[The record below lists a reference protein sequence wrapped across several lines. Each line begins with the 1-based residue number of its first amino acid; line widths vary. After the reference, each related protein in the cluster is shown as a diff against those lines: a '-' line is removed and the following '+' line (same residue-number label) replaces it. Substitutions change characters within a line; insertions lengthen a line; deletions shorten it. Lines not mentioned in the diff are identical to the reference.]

1 MKLVPDRFDAMVR
14 PRGYVFYGWWIVLS
28 SAGVQWFSAFLW
40 MSSYGAYVVL
50 LEEEFQWSKALLSGA
65 FALTRIESGLLGPL
79 QGWMV
84 DRYGPIPVLRTGIVC
99 FGVGFMLFSQV
110 QNLWQFYSTF
120 LLIAL
125 GTSLGGYATLMVSLV
140 NWFSKYRA
148 TAISLSQLGYS
159 LGGLCIPILALALEA
174 WGWRTVAFGSGIVVL
189 FLGLPMVQMVK
200 HRPEDHGEVPDGIDY
215 DHPDAPAPP
224 RAQVQF
230 TARAAMRTS
239 AFWLISI
246 GHALALLIV
255 SAVIVHLIPHLTA
268 GSGYSL
274 VMASNIVLV
283 LTLFQIVGQLLGGW
297 AGDRVSKRWVCAA
310 CMVAHTVGLLLVT
323 YYATYIAVLGFCVL
337 HGLAWGVRGPM
348 MVAIRAD
355 YFGTEAFGTIM
366 GFSSLIVMFGMSGGP
381 IIAGIM
387 ADADGNYVNGFTLLA
402 VLALSGALCF
412 IAAKPPKAAPANTGS
427 SFQSR

>member
-14 PRGYVFYGWWIVLS
+14 PRGQVFYGWWIVLS
-28 SAGVQWFSAFLW
+28 AAGVQWFSAFLW

-84 DRYGPIPVLRTGIVC
+84 DRYGPIPVLRAGIVL
-99 FGVGFMLFSQV
+99 FSIGFMLFSQV

-120 LLIAL
+120 VLIAL

-140 NWFSKYRA
+140 NWFNRYRA

-159 LGGLCIPILALALEA
+159 LGGLCIPLLALALEA
-174 WGWRTVAFGSGIVVL
+174 FGWRVVAFSSGVL
-189 FLGLPMVQMVK
+189 VLLLGLPMVQLVK
-200 HRPEDHGEVPDGIDY
+200 HRPQDHGEVPDGIDY
-215 DHPDAPAPP
+215 DHADAPAPP
-224 RAQVQF
+224 RAQIQF
-230 TARAAMRTS
+230 TAREAMRTS
-239 AFWLISI
+239 SFWLISM

-255 SAVIVHLIPHLTA
+255 SAVMVHLIPHLTN
-268 GSGYSL
+268 GSGYTL
-274 VMASNIVLV
+274 VMASQIVLV

-297 AGDRVSKRWVCAA
+297 AGDRVSKRLVCAA

-323 YYATYIAVLGFCVL
+323 YFSNWSAVLGFCVL

-381 IIAGIM
+381 IIAGVM
-387 ADADGNYVNGFTLLA
+387 ADADGNYVNGFTVLSI
-402 VLALSGALCF
+402 LALSGALCF
-412 IAAKPPKAAPANTGS
+412 IAAKPPTSPIRTHLAQRS
-427 SFQSR
+427 E